1 MLSYVHYTFSIS
13 ATMAFNGGQNDAF
26 QQFAEKYNL
35 QPGFQ
40 GDYDLRSLFG
50 GLLDDQCFVRDRVR
64 YL

>member
-1 MLSYVHYTFSIS
+1 
-13 ATMAFNGGQNDAF
+13 MAFNGGQNDAF

-40 GDYDLRSLFG
+40 GDYDLRALFG